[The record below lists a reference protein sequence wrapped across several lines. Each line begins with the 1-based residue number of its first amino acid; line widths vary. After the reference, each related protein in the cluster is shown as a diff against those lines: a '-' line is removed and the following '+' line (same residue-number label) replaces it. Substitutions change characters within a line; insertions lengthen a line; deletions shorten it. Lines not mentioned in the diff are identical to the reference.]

1 MENKSEFFD
10 LKREKRELDAFLST
24 ITEGAEAHLR
34 NGVVQPK
41 EALSALADN
50 PSVPEAVVRES
61 SEIELDMPA
70 LELEEA
76 SAEPIHREKPFT
88 PDERELVAGV
98 TDSTVVEPEEKPVWE
113 VDTASSL
120 MQSEEEKKSEDLS
133 AIKDAQ
139 DTKPA
144 ERFETAAPY
153 DETGAYDEPVMSET
167 RQLSDSFTMT
177 ARSDETT
184 TADKPLPATMSPPEE
199 EKMPARP
206 APEKKKSKTSAYD
219 FAPEKKSTA
228 VGKWVWIG
236 ILIILLMASLVGYF
250 WFYPERG
257 SKTVELIKS
266 YIPLSKTDQSA
277 TPVSVQGV
285 TLTQIR
291 QKLIY
296 NTTLKRNIRVLEG
309 IAENATPH
317 PISRIK
323 IIANLYNAEGVV
335 LASTE
340 SFCGN
345 IIIDEKLE
353 SLDGNGILSAL
364 KDAKT
369 MEDRIPPKGQ
379 TPCMIVFTSEPAG
392 VFRLAIL
399 PADFKK
405 H

>member
-1 MENKSEFFD
+1 MENKSELFD

-24 ITEGAEAHLR
+24 ITEGTEAHLR

-41 EALSALADN
+41 EALSALTDD

-61 SEIELDMPA
+61 SAIELDMPA
-70 LELEEA
+70 LELEEE

-88 PDERELVAGV
+88 PDESESVAGV
-98 TDSTVVEPEEKPVWE
+98 TDSTGVEPEEKPVWE
-113 VDTASSL
+113 VDTASSS
-120 MQSEEEKKSEDLS
+120 MPPEEEKKTENLSE
-133 AIKDAQ
+133 IKDAQ

-144 ERFETAAPY
+144 ERFETAASY
-153 DETGAYDEPVMSET
+153 NETGAYEEPVMSET
-167 RQLSDSFTMT
+167 RQLDSFTMT
-177 ARSDETT
+177 ARSDEAT
-184 TADKPLPATMSPPEE
+184 TADEPLSATMSPPEE
-199 EKMPARP
+199 EKIPARP
-206 APEKKKSKTSAYD
+206 APEKKKDKTSAYD

-250 WFYPERG
+250 WLYPERG

-277 TPVSVQGV
+277 QPASVQGV

-317 PISRIK
+317 SISRIK
-323 IIANLYNAEGVV
+323 IIANLYNAEGAV